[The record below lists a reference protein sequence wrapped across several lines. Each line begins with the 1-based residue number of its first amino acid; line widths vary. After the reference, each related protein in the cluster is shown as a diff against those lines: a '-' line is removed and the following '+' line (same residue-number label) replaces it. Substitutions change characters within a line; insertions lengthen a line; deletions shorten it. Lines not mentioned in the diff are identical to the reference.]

1 MNIQDM
7 LIDILREIRMM
18 KQLQMSQRDELRQI
32 KRELRKMFT
41 YLLFVYVLCK
51 ISPSNCNV
59 SGGSNASN
67 ASNVSNASNGDL
79 LEDLI
84 KLN

>member
-7 LIDILREIRMM
+7 LIDILREIRIT

-32 KRELRKMFT
+32 KSELRKMFT

-51 ISPSNCNV
+51 ISPNNSSV
-59 SGGSNASN
+59 
-67 ASNVSNASNGDL
+67 SNVSNASNSDL